1 MRNMVVEFR
10 DGYLVIRK
18 NSEVCVKGFTKVV
31 NVSTAIQDLDDYTSV
46 KYIKTY
52 INSLNLGFPL
62 EFHTVVKPV
71 DRVAFIKNL
80 ERAIVDNTIV
90 YEVNQFRVDSKVRAE
105 RARFIRNRVLK
116 DSLQPF
122 EIEVFI
128 TASACSE
135 EFVSALETLKT
146 RLRIL
151 KSALNSLGVDIEKVN
166 AEKASFKL
174 LAVEL
179 QLRGQSA
186 FSRLVDRFRR
196 RLTVAD
202 LVSLPLFTFIPL
214 LGRAKFALR
223 SSGVRL
229 GIDLESG
236 EEVYW
241 NIDESTSPHILVV
254 GPSGIGKTTFL
265 AELSTSIS
273 RIGIGVLVVDPKNE
287 YRKFF
292 ESSGVEV
299 SHYTLGRSISIGL
312 TEILKTLGSSSS
324 RDIAEVLLDILS
336 THRELGKKEVFSCL
350 YSTLSSLNAISE
362 GGDSEFINLLKRM
375 TRYCSEEYSEY
386 VTNKVLT
393 TLATVSASE
402 YSLAKLIRELN
413 KISVVDISTALSID
427 PSILP
432 LLLKVVSVA
441 IRTSGITS
449 LKKHKY
455 WRMLVVDEAWTIL
468 RDNSLTAV
476 EELVR
481 VGRSF
486 GTIVALA
493 TQAVRDFTKALG
505 PLVDNLGLLVVLP
518 STSAEYWE
526 EVNRMLKVSSERVEK
541 ARSLGRGYALVRIAP
556 DPRATLIKLAL

>member
-179 QLRGQSA
+179 QLRRQSA

-441 IRTSGITS
+441 IRTSGRTS